1 MISLP
6 DMSIKKSVSA
16 SNTFSLMSENQK
28 LLFEITASWHLLSAQ
43 TLSRLSVCRET
54 NKKVL
59 EPLHIL
65 PVNKIDTYEDTT

>member
-1 MISLP
+1 
-6 DMSIKKSVSA
+6 
-16 SNTFSLMSENQK
+16 MSENQK
-28 LLFEITASWHLLSAQ
+28 LLFEITASWHLLSTQ

-54 NKKVL
+54 SKKVLEPL